1 MFKVSL
7 GSPPRVKNVRFLGI
21 KRSRR
26 YLFYKLIFLVTSA
39 IFKQECFLAPLHE
52 LAEIV
57 NELGED
63 EFRMRNMRIS
73 HVLKLAYK
81 LIQFFYNFNESEDD
95 FKERFTQIL
104 NTDDLKKLLNLRRQV
119 DSCMIKRRVISLKVF
134 IRDIAENICPTLDEI
149 EITALKRSKYFIPL
163 LYATCDYCGC
173 QIDSNVN
180 DDTWREC
187 PDCKGKYE
195 DFLISAPD

>member
-1 MFKVSL
+1 MDQVLLKV
-7 GSPPRVKNVRFLGI
+7 PPRVKNVRFLGI
-21 KRSRR
+21 IRSSR
-26 YLFYKLIFLVTSA
+26 YFFNKLILLVIFA
-39 IFKQECFLAPLHE
+39 MFKQESFIAPLSE

-57 NELGED
+57 NELGEV

-81 LIQFFYNFNESEDD
+81 LIHFFYNFNESEDD
-95 FKERFTQIL
+95 FKERFKQIL
-104 NTDDLKKLLNLRRQV
+104 NTDDLEKLLNLRRQV

-134 IRDIAENICPTLDEI
+134 MRDIAEDICPTLDEI

-173 QIDSNVN
+173 QIDSSVN

>member
-1 MFKVSL
+1 M
-7 GSPPRVKNVRFLGI
+7 
-21 KRSRR
+21 
-26 YLFYKLIFLVTSA
+26 
-39 IFKQECFLAPLHE
+39 FKQESFIAPLHE

-104 NTDDLKKLLNLRRQV
+104 NTDDLEKLLNLRRQV
-119 DSCMIKRRVISLKVF
+119 DSCMIKRSVISLKVF
-134 IRDIAENICPTLDEI
+134 IRDIAEDICPTLDEI

-195 DFLISAPD
+195 DLLISAPD